1 MKIIQCEQYDPT
13 WWQSRIGIPSA
24 SNFDKIVDTTG
35 KPSKQREKYLYQL
48 AGERVSGKVEETY
61 QNAAMLRGKE
71 LEAEARSYY
80 ELTNNVTVDQVGF
93 CVTEGKTVYG
103 CSPDSFVGEDGGLE
117 IKCPLVHT
125 HVGYLLDG
133 SFPSAYFQ
141 QVQGNLLVTGRK
153 WWDFISYYAI
163 MKPLIVRV
171 FPDKEF
177 HEKLKKELE
186 IFCRELN
193 EIVKKIR

>member
-1 MKIIQCEQYDPT
+1 MKIIECAQYSPE
-13 WWQSRIGIPSA
+13 WWQARIGVPTA
-24 SNFDKIVDTTG
+24 SSFDKIVDSTG
-35 KPSKQREKYLYQL
+35 KPSKSRKNYLYQL
-48 AGERVSGKVEETY
+48 AGELVAGKAEETY

-71 LEAEARSYY
+71 LEAEARSFY
-80 ELTNNVTVDQVGF
+80 ELTNNVTVEQVGF

-103 CSPDSFVGEDGGLE
+103 CSPDSLVGEDGGLE

-153 WWDFISYYAI
+153 WWDFISYYAAL
-163 MKPLIVRV
+163 KPLVIRV
-171 FPDKEF
+171 LPDRKFQEI
-177 HEKLKKELE
+177 LKAELE
-186 IFCRELN
+186 NFCDELA
-193 EIVKKIR
+193 EVVDKIK